1 MTSPGAQP
9 LSSLLESEYAGSF
22 FRQWGSPPRAS
33 STVWWH
39 MDAELADLV
48 EKEIAYLDALGRYVT
63 ARSIA
68 CDLGQISDRLERL
81 NRMLRRGPSPRRGA
95 MIEVGKRDDLADL
108 IEKEVGFLLAMEAYA
123 TPNAVKSM
131 SAGEAPE
138 PYTPVALVED
148 IRARLD
154 ELERVKSGQADYMVK
169 FELGDRR

>member
-1 MTSPGAQP
+1 
-9 LSSLLESEYAGSF
+9 
-22 FRQWGSPPRAS
+22 
-33 STVWWH
+33 
-39 MDAELADLV
+39 MDAELADLI
-48 EKEIAYLDALGRYVT
+48 EKEIAFLDALGRYVT

-68 CDLGQISDRLERL
+68 CDVEQISDRLEQL
-81 NRMLRRGPSPRRGA
+81 TRMLRRGPSPRRKTMVEA
-95 MIEVGKRDDLADL
+95 GKRDDLADL

-123 TPNAVKSM
+123 TPNAVKSI

-154 ELERVKSGQADYMVK
+154 ELERVKSGEADYIVK